1 MTRVELTECG
11 RTVAGDL
18 VAFDL
23 QWEGEASGEV
33 VWAVRISSP
42 DQSEALELVVARRD
56 DTLQQYVSGERGRQD
71 VEPDA
76 DVSDHHVTAR
86 FPAGQVGVAAE
97 WPVWTAVIAVDGEVV
112 AEQVIPTG

>member
-1 MTRVELTECG
+1 MTRVDLTECG

-76 DVSDHHVTAR
+76 DASVEDRGAAVPGQR
-86 FPAGQVGVAAE
+86 QPAISEEFA
-97 WPVWTAVIAVDGEVV
+97 PLDRLLDG
-112 AEQVIPTG
+112 